1 LPADEQYLF
10 LAVVEGGQGRTGRL
24 GGCRTFDVTPTPYL
38 MSRLLPRGLL
48 AVWCLAVGVWTAPVF
63 AAEKSAGDV
72 AYDAFAKVR
81 DNRDAKPNAAH
92 FEKLGQAGISFL
104 IQHPTHRRAGSV
116 ISRSVDYLPG
126 KENQATRAQWLAQ
139 LRLAVVHA
147 TFDANLGNDA
157 KAALLALDAAIAG
170 AEVRD
175 RPTRDN
181 VGTYRERIDKL
192 AKQPGGQRFLGDQEM
207 NFAAFLAQSNPRG
220 ARAHLEKL
228 AAGSD
233 KRTADRARDEL
244 NLMEVREK
252 PLDLQVVTMD
262 GKTVDFAQLRGR
274 FVYLVFFSMD
284 GKDTMADFSALRETY
299 VSLSRKELEVVA
311 VCCDPLEDRAK
322 LEAFLKKAKLR
333 WPVYHHGKPQE
344 GDFAHK
350 LNVRNLPAGY
360 LFAPNGTLSRSGLA
374 MRSVGGEL
382 RKYAAPVR
390 K

>member
-1 LPADEQYLF
+1 
-10 LAVVEGGQGRTGRL
+10 
-24 GGCRTFDVTPTPYL
+24 
-38 MSRLLPRGLL
+38 
-48 AVWCLAVGVWTAPVF
+48 VWCLAVGVWTAPVF

-81 DNRDAKPNAAH
+81 DNRDAKPNAAR

-116 ISRSVDYLPG
+116 ISRSADYLPG
-126 KENQATRAQWLAQ
+126 KENQATRTQWLAQ

-192 AKQPGGQRFLGDQEM
+192 
-207 NFAAFLAQSNPRG
+207 
-220 ARAHLEKL
+220 
-228 AAGSD
+228 
-233 KRTADRARDEL
+233 
-244 NLMEVREK
+244 V
-252 PLDLQVVTMD
+252 
-262 GKTVDFAQLRGR
+262 
-274 FVYLVFFSMD
+274 
-284 GKDTMADFSALRETY
+284 
-299 VSLSRKELEVVA
+299 
-311 VCCDPLEDRAK
+311 K

-360 LFAPNGTLSRSGLA
+360 LFSPNGTLSRSGLA